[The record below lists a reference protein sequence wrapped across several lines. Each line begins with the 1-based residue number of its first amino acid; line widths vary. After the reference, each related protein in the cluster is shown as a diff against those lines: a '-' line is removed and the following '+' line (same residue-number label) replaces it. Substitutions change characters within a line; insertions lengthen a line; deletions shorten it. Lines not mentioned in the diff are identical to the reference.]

1 MNIILFDDPQTK
13 SNLLPF
19 TFIRPVS
26 HIRIGILE
34 IKEKW
39 EAWLP
44 GEYSYLTDSYLQHKY
59 PQKKS
64 QKNLYL
70 NGCVLP
76 NPELIPQLKNL
87 RENQLLVNDSLP
99 VALYGNFDATEEITI
114 EGLKKSYTLEEVDS
128 DILTVRQVH
137 DIFAK
142 NRAAL
147 IDDYYL
153 LTKGKKSQPIEDP
166 HTIAYN
172 KDQIFIGEN
181 VTLRAAILNA
191 ESGPIYIGNHVDIG
205 EGSIIKGAS
214 AVCDHAALNLGA
226 RIRGDATIG
235 PYSKVGGEIS
245 NSVVFGYSSKAHDG
259 YLGNSVI
266 GEWCNMGADTNTSNL
281 KNNYTNVKIWNY
293 RQEDFVDTNRQFCGL
308 MMGDHSKCGINTMF
322 NTGTVVGV
330 SSNIFGG
337 GFPNTFIPSFS
348 WGGAHGFETYKF
360 EKALE
365 VMPKVMD
372 RRKKVLTEDDKK
384 ILQHIFEASKK
395 YRLAY
400 NR

>member
-1 MNIILFDDPQTK
+1 
-13 SNLLPF
+13 
-19 TFIRPVS
+19 
-26 HIRIGILE
+26 
-34 IKEKW
+34 
-39 EAWLP
+39 
-44 GEYSYLTDSYLQHKY
+44 
-59 PQKKS
+59 
-64 QKNLYL
+64 
-70 NGCVLP
+70 
-76 NPELIPQLKNL
+76 
-87 RENQLLVNDSLP
+87 
-99 VALYGNFDATEEITI
+99 
-114 EGLKKSYTLEEVDS
+114 
-128 DILTVRQVH
+128 
-137 DIFAK
+137 
-142 NRAAL
+142 
-147 IDDYYL
+147 
-153 LTKGKKSQPIEDP
+153 
-166 HTIAYN
+166 
-172 KDQIFIGEN
+172 
-181 VTLRAAILNA
+181 
-191 ESGPIYIGNHVDIG
+191 
-205 EGSIIKGAS
+205 
-214 AVCDHAALNLGA
+214 
-226 RIRGDATIG
+226 
-235 PYSKVGGEIS
+235 
-245 NSVVFGYSSKAHDG
+245 
-259 YLGNSVI
+259 
-266 GEWCNMGADTNTSNL
+266 MGADTNTSNL